1 MSPKADSRS
10 ERFTMRLAAAEK
22 GMLDALAGR
31 EGLNASDFLR
41 VTIRRLHAEAF
52 GDKPE
57 KKKR

>member
-1 MSPKADSRS
+1 
-10 ERFTMRLAAAEK
+10 MRLAAAEK

-52 GDKPE
+52 GDKAP
-57 KKKR
+57 KKPKK